1 MREHLLK
8 NLYGFEYLIAPYTI
22 AHLKLSQYLRDK
34 GHPLQEDE
42 RLQVFLTNT
51 LEPINPQGNMLLPAV
66 TEEVEAAQAVKDKPI
81 LVIMGNPPYSGHS
94 KNNSRHVKDTIEAYK
109 MVDGRPLGERNPKW
123 LQDDYVKFIRFAQ
136 MKMDAV
142 DEGIVGIITNH
153 SWVDN
158 PTFRGMRA
166 SLMGTFN
173 QIHIIDL
180 HGNLKKRETAPDGS
194 KDENV
199 FDIEQ
204 GVAITLLIKQRNVE
218 RGVWRKD
225 WYGRRLAKYNLTHGT
240 SYSIGE
246 LERVDARTPDYI
258 FNRQNL
264 TLKSEYA
271 TGLSVPT
278 IFPMSSVGIVTAR
291 DRLTIHFDRNTL
303 METVGKFVSLTEE
316 EARESFRLGQD
327 ARDWKVGWAQEDVRS
342 SGVNAEFAQR
352 ILYRPFDLRWTY
364 YTGKSRGFLCYPR
377 QEVMN
382 QVRNGSI
389 ALITSRM
396 TKGEDFQH
404 AQVTDLPSE
413 VICMSPLTSNNGFV
427 FPLYSADLENL
438 SPTFRD
444 FLDTHYDHHYTPEEI
459 LGYIYAVLHAPAYRK
474 RYAEFLRI
482 DFPRIPFAETK
493 ADFDALS
500 ALGWALVQVHLLRVK
515 PKLKLARFTGKGSG
529 EIESVRYSP
538 EEKAVHIN
546 KAQAFTPVPQEVWD
560 FHIGGYQV
568 IEKYL
573 KSRKG
578 RMLSLDEIDHVGH
591 VADALAFT
599 IRQMA
604 EIDAAYAQAF
614 PGRID
619 NDAA

>member
-1 MREHLLK
+1 
-8 NLYGFEYLIAPYTI
+8 
-22 AHLKLSQYLRDK
+22 
-34 GHPLQEDE
+34 
-42 RLQVFLTNT
+42 
-51 LEPINPQGNMLLPAV
+51 
-66 TEEVEAAQAVKDKPI
+66 
-81 LVIMGNPPYSGHS
+81 
-94 KNNSRHVKDTIEAYK
+94 
-109 MVDGRPLGERNPKW
+109 
-123 LQDDYVKFIRFAQ
+123 
-136 MKMDAV
+136 
-142 DEGIVGIITNH
+142 
-153 SWVDN
+153 
-158 PTFRGMRA
+158 
-166 SLMGTFN
+166 
-173 QIHIIDL
+173 
-180 HGNLKKRETAPDGS
+180 
-194 KDENV
+194 
-199 FDIEQ
+199 
-204 GVAITLLIKQRNVE
+204 
-218 RGVWRKD
+218 
-225 WYGRRLAKYNLTHGT
+225 
-240 SYSIGE
+240 
-246 LERVDARTPDYI
+246 
-258 FNRQNL
+258 
-264 TLKSEYA
+264 
-271 TGLSVPT
+271 
-278 IFPMSSVGIVTAR
+278 
-291 DRLTIHFDRNTL
+291 
-303 METVGKFVSLTEE
+303 
-316 EARESFRLGQD
+316 
-327 ARDWKVGWAQEDVRS
+327 
-342 SGVNAEFAQR
+342 
-352 ILYRPFDLRWTY
+352 
-364 YTGKSRGFLCYPR
+364 
-377 QEVMN
+377 
-382 QVRNGSI
+382 
-389 ALITSRM
+389 
-396 TKGEDFQH
+396 
-404 AQVTDLPSE
+404 
-413 VICMSPLTSNNGFV
+413 MSPLTSNNGFV